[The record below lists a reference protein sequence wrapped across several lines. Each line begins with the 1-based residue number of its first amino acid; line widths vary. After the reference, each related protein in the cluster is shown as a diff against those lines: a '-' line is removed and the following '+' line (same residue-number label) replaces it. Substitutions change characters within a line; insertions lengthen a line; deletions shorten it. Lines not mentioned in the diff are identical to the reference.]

1 MSKISINQINESQLN
16 TFVQVSMS
24 GAAFSGNLVNYAIN
38 SGYMGPTVV
47 WTTGGAQDITG
58 SKRFQDPVLVQYSGG
73 TGAAPSARF
82 VLDQDLILS
91 GVLTGQ
97 LYASSSAGLVAASG
111 TLAAQTV
118 LASGILTTGI
128 SNASGVLQTAIT
140 ANGTSITSLSGYVN
154 GASGA
159 LSAVRVTGS
168 STIPIVN
175 FTGLGGSLVIHSGDF
190 VFISGSAGGGASN
203 TSVTGSAA
211 ISAPNFT
218 GVGTVVLTYDGTYVK
233 VSGIAGADAT
243 LSGYVENSF
252 VHRYGDESITGTK
265 NFVASPLVPNAT
277 IGTQAINL
285 DQLSGASGVL
295 VAAQAVTNNYWI
307 TGTGVVT
314 TSFNASGNINN
325 TFSITSGN
333 TYVYNTGVTT
343 STFTIYSGDAS
354 VSNSGTATNT
364 FNTSGAATVTN
375 NGTATNNFNGQTTN
389 VTNLSGITG
398 NFVNMSFW
406 YDESNL
412 STGLNTIEAFISR
425 SFYFTGYGLAVI
437 NTGTQGF
444 FSGSFY
450 QRTSTNAK
458 TNFVD
463 FSLNSGMFF
472 TGVGGYNQEISG
484 MNRVGLDI
492 YRIGTGITGLSV
504 GLFGVGY

>member
-1 MSKISINQINESQLN
+1 
-16 TFVQVSMS
+16 
-24 GAAFSGNLVNYAIN
+24 
-38 SGYMGPTVV
+38 
-47 WTTGGAQDITG
+47 
-58 SKRFQDPVLVQYSGG
+58 
-73 TGAAPSARF
+73 
-82 VLDQDLILS
+82 
-91 GVLTGQ
+91 
-97 LYASSSAGLVAASG
+97 
-111 TLAAQTV
+111 
-118 LASGILTTGI
+118 
-128 SNASGVLQTAIT
+128 
-140 ANGTSITSLSGYVN
+140 
-154 GASGA
+154 
-159 LSAVRVTGS
+159 
-168 STIPIVN
+168 
-175 FTGLGGSLVIHSGDF
+175 
-190 VFISGSAGGGASN
+190 
-203 TSVTGSAA
+203 
-211 ISAPNFT
+211 
-218 GVGTVVLTYDGTYVK
+218 
-233 VSGIAGADAT
+233 
-243 LSGYVENSF
+243 
-252 VHRYGDESITGTK
+252 
-265 NFVASPLVPNAT
+265 
-277 IGTQAINL
+277 
-285 DQLSGASGVL
+285 L

-412 STGLNTIEAFISR
+412 STGLNTIEAFVGR
-425 SFYFTGYGLAVI
+425 SFFFTGYGLGVI
-437 NTGTQGF
+437 NTGTQGY

-458 TNFVD
+458 TNFID